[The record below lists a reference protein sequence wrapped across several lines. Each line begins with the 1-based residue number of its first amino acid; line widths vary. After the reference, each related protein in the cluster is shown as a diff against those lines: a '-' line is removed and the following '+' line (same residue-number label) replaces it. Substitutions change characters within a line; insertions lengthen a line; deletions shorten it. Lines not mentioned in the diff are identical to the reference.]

1 VYVNPSKAGSG
12 EIVLI
17 DKRQSFTVFRH
28 DGCRENGEQSQY
40 FSPIAEIATCEFANH
55 KGVADD
61 LAGFEE

>member
-1 VYVNPSKAGSG
+1 VHVNPTKAGSV

-17 DKRQSFTVFRH
+17 DKRQRFTVFRH

-40 FSPIAEIATCEFANH
+40 LSPIAEIDTREFANH

-61 LAGFEE
+61 LAGSEE